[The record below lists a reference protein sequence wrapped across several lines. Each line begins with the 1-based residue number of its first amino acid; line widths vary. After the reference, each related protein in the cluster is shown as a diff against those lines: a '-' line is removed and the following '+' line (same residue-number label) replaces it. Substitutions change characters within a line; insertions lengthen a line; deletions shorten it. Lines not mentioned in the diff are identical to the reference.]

1 MRSNPAFT
9 ILLIDDDVQHLKLQ
23 ARTLSKAG
31 FRTITTVVGS
41 NTVGFHEHEHPDVI
55 VLDYRLNSYLSS
67 AQVAKLIRQTFPD
80 TPILV
85 MSNLSAMPKEMAHLV
100 DGFVSK
106 GDDAALFA
114 ALRRFLR
121 MKRGAA

>member
-9 ILLIDDDVQHLKLQ
+9 ILLIDDDVQYLKLQ

-31 FRTITTVVGS
+31 FRAITTVVGS
-41 NTVGFHEHEHPDVI
+41 NMVGFHEHEHPDVI
-55 VLDYRLNSYLSS
+55 VLDYRLNSTLSS

-80 TPILV
+80 IPILIT
-85 MSNLSAMPKEMAHLV
+85 SNLPSMPKDMAHLV

-106 GDDAALFA
+106 GDDAALIA
-114 ALRRFLR
+114 ALRRFVR
-121 MKRGAA
+121 AKQDAA

>member
-41 NTVGFHEHEHPDVI
+41 NMVGFHEHEHPDVI
-55 VLDYRLNSYLSS
+55 MLDYRLNSTLSS
-67 AQVAKLIRQTFPD
+67 AQVARLIRQTFPD
-80 TPILV
+80 TPILA
-85 MSNLSAMPKEMAHLV
+85 MSDLPSMPKDMAHLV
-100 DGFVSK
+100 DGFVPK
-106 GDDAALFA
+106 GDDATLIA
-114 ALRRFLR
+114 ALRRFVR
-121 MKRGAA
+121 AKQDAA

>member
-1 MRSNPAFT
+1 MRPNPPFT
-9 ILLIDDDVQHLKLQ
+9 ILLIDDDAQHLKLQ

-85 MSNLSAMPKEMAHLV
+85 MSNLPSMPEDIAHLV

-106 GDDAALFA
+106 GEDAALIA
-114 ALRRFLR
+114 VLRRLVR
-121 MKRGAA
+121 AKRNAA

>member
-1 MRSNPAFT
+1 MRSIPAFT
-9 ILLIDDDVQHLKLQ
+9 ILLIDDDAQHLKLQ

-41 NTVGFHEHEHPDVI
+41 NIVGFHEHEHPDVI
-55 VLDYRLNSYLSS
+55 LLDYRLNSYLSS
-67 AQVAKLIRQTFPD
+67 VQVASLIRQTFLD

-85 MSNLSAMPKEMAHLV
+85 MSSMPSMPKDIAHLV

-106 GDDAALFA
+106 GDDAALIT
-114 ALRRFLR
+114 ALRRLLR
-121 MKRGAA
+121 AKQDAA

>member
-1 MRSNPAFT
+1 MRSNPAVT

-31 FRTITTVVGS
+31 FRTITTVVG
-41 NTVGFHEHEHPDVI
+41 NNMVGFHEHEHPDVI

-67 AQVAKLIRQTFPD
+67 TQVASLIRQTFPD

-85 MSNLSAMPKEMAHLV
+85 MSDLPSMPKDIAHLA
-100 DGFVSK
+100 DGFLTK
-106 GDDAALFA
+106 GNDAVLIA
-114 ALRRFLR
+114 ALRRLLR
-121 MKRGAA
+121 LKRGAA

>member
-41 NTVGFHEHEHPDVI
+41 NMVGFHEHEHPDVI
-55 VLDYRLNSYLSS
+55 MLDYRLNSTLSS
-67 AQVAKLIRQTFPD
+67 SQVAKLIRQTFPD

-85 MSNLSAMPKEMAHLV
+85 MSDLPSMPKDIAHLV
-100 DGFVSK
+100 DGFVAK
-106 GDDAALFA
+106 GNDAALIA
-114 ALRRFLR
+114 VLRRMLHVR
-121 MKRGAA
+121 QGAA